1 MTTLQVI
8 NTATEIVEKGNKLSL
23 WPANL
28 NDKQRQQLAYIS
40 SQYGLDPF
48 FSEMTVL
55 GGNPYITNAGLLRVA
70 HEDKEPPVSI
80 QLELIRSDEMSRHFE
95 YMSKLWKKSTP
106 DDRPFVEYGEASPK
120 DVSPMI
126 SKTDKDI
133 KAMARTRAVNRVI
146 RIAYRVSLTS
156 AEELSEYVPDE
167 MMKNI
172 TPKTSRARQ
181 VSETRKA
188 TKKSEQTSKSK
199 LEATEEPERNNGKVK
214 NHKTAANTNNTHAS
228 KLVELDV
235 LLDALQIS
243 NESEEGKSI
252 VNYAEKNAANAIH
265 MCNLLAVRST
275 ARELGLNEIELVN
288 QVKGSPA
295 DAMMLLKELQ
305 GELATI
311 QDNKV
316 DESA

>member
-95 YMSKLWKKSTP
+95 YMAKLWKKSTP
-106 DDRPFVEYGEASPK
+106 DDRPFIEYGEASPK

-172 TPKTSRARQ
+172 TPKSSRARQ

-188 TKKSEQTSKSK
+188 TKKSEQVSKNK
-199 LEATEEPERNNGKVK
+199 LDTTEEPKHNNGKVK
-214 NHKTAANTNNTHAS
+214 KQKTANTHAS

-235 LLDALQIS
+235 LLDELQIS

-275 ARELGLNEIELVN
+275 ARELGLNEIELVD